1 MKIEEFLTIPDL
13 DTPSERGKL
22 RARVRERLMK
32 LEADYHE
39 DREGIPEGLC
49 EARYHEDK
57 GEYILDVGCEGYEDV
72 IITLTLASNHVLFEV
87 CSDLPLVGKAEYDT
101 RCSEEEFF
109 LQWCVD
115 RTDAFCPEIRC
126 RCNESYPCA
135 DISPTVFRAIEYYFK
150 ELLSAIYDSRF
161 DEVWSAWGRCVM
173 KELGRWL
180 RSRSSRDAQL
190 AKIYERY
197 KPKYQAF
204 QDTVCREIIEL

>member
-1 MKIEEFLTIPDL
+1 MKIEEFLAIPDL
-13 DTPSERGKL
+13 DTPGGWDKL

-32 LEADYHE
+32 LEEDYHE
-39 DREGIPEGLC
+39 ERKGIPKGLC
-49 EARYHEDK
+49 EARYHENS
-57 GEYILDVGCEGYEDV
+57 GVYELDIGCEDV
-72 IITLTLASNHVLFEV
+72 IITLTWLRDCVQFAVH
-87 CSDLPLVGKAEYDT
+87 SDLYLIGADMYDT
-101 RCSEEEFF
+101 GDSEEEFW
-109 LQWCVD
+109 LRWPVVPGKISCQEVQ
-115 RTDAFCPEIRC
+115 C
-126 RCNESYPCA
+126 RCDREYPCA
-135 DISPTVFRAIEYYFK
+135 NISPTIFRAIEYYFK